1 MVVTPNLPP
10 AINVPL
16 FQTQTLSDSKFFPS
30 LIKVCITLS
39 FPLNRFSEAAQTE
52 IFSGIKFYCSI
63 CGMRFVRNLTLKEH
77 LNNHF
82 EHNLALKKRGD
93 RTMARDQFLGFSD
106 FVAPR
111 KHVIKQDGK

>member
-1 MVVTPNLPP
+1 MSLFLRPRLPQ
-10 AINVPL
+10 IVSL
-16 FQTQTLSDSKFFPS
+16 FPT